1 MKISCTKRK
10 NKGSIPLGSAAARSS
25 PDAPRRY
32 RAVLIPGTGG
42 KIDFR
47 PVDGPGFPALKPG
60 ATPALGRKTTKD
72 AAEPGDSRRGSP
84 IEFSHPPAPGRES
97 TTIPVGTRTTLGG
110 HPGLVDEV
118 DVVVEDIA
126 IRLSRELKTTLPH
139 EVTVVLPRVDVTKR
153 FQDGK
158 LVEVNVAYA
167 GITVSHSPRL
177 LPRKP

>member
-1 MKISCTKRK
+1 MKRK

-60 ATPALGRKTTKD
+60 PTLTLGRKTTKD
-72 AAEPGDSRRGSP
+72 VAKPGESTGGSP
-84 IEFSHPPAPGRES
+84 IKFSHSRAPGQEGAATPGGITAVS
-97 TTIPVGTRTTLGG
+97 GG
-110 HPGLVDEV
+110 HPGLVDEI

-139 EVTVVLPRVDVTKR
+139 EVAVVVPRVDVTKR

-167 GITVSHSPRL
+167 GITVSHSPRFP
-177 LPRKP
+177 PRRP